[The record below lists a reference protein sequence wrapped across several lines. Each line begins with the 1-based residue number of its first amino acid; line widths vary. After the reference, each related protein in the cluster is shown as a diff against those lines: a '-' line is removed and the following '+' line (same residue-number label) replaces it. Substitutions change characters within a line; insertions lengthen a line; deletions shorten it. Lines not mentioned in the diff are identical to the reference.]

1 VVTTLLV
8 LSHGNRHKRKEEDMA
23 TYIKNKATG
32 NWERSG
38 WNGVLSFG
46 FTGCVVPFAGAVEK
60 VPAHWL
66 VCDGSAV
73 GRTEYPDLFDC
84 IGETYGAGDGS
95 TTFNLPDFR
104 ECALVGAGEN
114 GTDTMEA
121 HDVYDV
127 GEFKN
132 DCEQQ
137 ATGSFALVN
146 GRDIASGPVTGVFTQ
161 KYSSREEGWGNQANN
176 YGGVV
181 HGTVSFDNAN
191 VARTGITTHGKQ
203 KGVNYI
209 IHV

>member
-1 VVTTLLV
+1 
-8 LSHGNRHKRKEEDMA
+8 MA

-46 FTGCVVPFAGAVEK
+46 FTGCVVPFAGTAEK

-66 VCDGSAV
+66 LCDGSAV

-114 GTDTMEA
+114 GTDTIEA
-121 HDVYDV
+121 HDVYNV
-127 GEFKN
+127 GEFKDDQLQDHIHRN
-132 DCEQQ
+132 GAYSGADG
-137 ATGSFALVN
+137 TPGGRWRSIPGVTSSGSISS
-146 GRDIASGPVTGVFTQ
+146 GRS
-161 KYSSREEGWGNQANN
+161 
-176 YGGVV
+176 
-181 HGTVSFDNAN
+181 GTVT
-191 VARTGITTHGKQ
+191 RGKR

-209 IHV
+209 IHI

>member
-1 VVTTLLV
+1 
-8 LSHGNRHKRKEEDMA
+8 MA

-46 FTGCVVPFAGAVEK
+46 FTGCVVPFAGTAEK

-73 GRTEYPDLFDC
+73 GRTEYPDLFGC

-95 TTFNLPDFR
+95 TTFNLPDYR

-114 GTDTMEA
+114 STDTMEA
-121 HDVYDV
+121 HDVYNV
-127 GEFKN
+127 GEFKDDQLQDHTHKN
-132 DCEQQ
+132 GVYSGGDNTPGGIYRTIPGVTI
-137 ATGSFALVN
+137 TGFIHS
-146 GRDIASGPVTGVFTQ
+146 GRS
-161 KYSSREEGWGNQANN
+161 
-176 YGGVV
+176 
-181 HGTVSFDNAN
+181 GTVT
-191 VARTGITTHGKQ
+191 RGKR

-209 IHV
+209 IHI